1 MTQQDDLREGLIK
14 LAEKLET
21 LTEELRKSHMQLLTT
36 TQVQGARMGEHERLF
51 SRVFN
56 DIDELDKEVRELT
69 VKLSSWEQRGTKWGE
84 QLDMSVKDLQ
94 DAVRDK
100 ITNTSS
106 RRTAYIVTGVTIL
119 VTIILTLFS
128 YIGIT

>member
-1 MTQQDDLREGLIK
+1 MTQHDDLREGLIK

-36 TQVQGARMGEHERLF
+36 SQVQGARMGEHERLF

-94 DAVRDK
+94 DAVREK
-100 ITNTSS
+100 TSTTSS
-106 RRTAYIVTGVTIL
+106 NRTAYIVAAISVLITIVVTA
-119 VTIILTLFS
+119 FS
-128 YIGIT
+128 YLPS